1 MKDHSFFYGIEEP
14 DQPHCTDRNDNF
26 FRELAQNA
34 PDLFYCLRLIPGRRI
49 EYINLAA
56 LAFTGYP
63 PEEYYANSDLFFKV
77 VHPNDRSLLESLMLT
92 MESHEELLFLRLMHR
107 DGSVI
112 WTEHWFRPI
121 YDSRG
126 RIQSVEGIA
135 RNICQRKQA
144 EEKLKKFAY
153 EQTLLLDNIETQI
166 WYLTDIENYGA
177 VNKAHAD
184 FLGIKKENLQGQSLY
199 NIVSKQEAEVCIAGN
214 REVFDKRKQIRT
226 EEWVK
231 NGKGKLRLLS
241 IIKTPKLDE
250 NGKVEY
256 LICTAEDIT
265 ERRGLEN
272 DLRKARDDLETQVK
286 ERTSELK
293 SVIQALLTEIDE
305 HKSTAKKLQ
314 KAKGIAET
322 ANKAKSDFLA
332 TMSHEIRTPM
342 NAVIGMTDLLL
353 QEDLTADQRDLVETI
368 RNSGEELL
376 TIINDILD
384 FSWIEKEKVEL
395 EFHPFGIR
403 ACVEDSLDLM
413 AAKAKEKN
421 LSLAYS
427 IDESVPDTII
437 GDFTRVRQILVNLL
451 SNAVKFTYKGKVTV
465 SIRASQMTDDSCEI
479 HFSVEDTGIGI
490 PEESLG
496 KIFQPFSQA
505 DMSTTRRYGG
515 MGLGLAISKKL
526 VEMMG
531 GTIWAESEAGK
542 GSVFHFTVS
551 THAAEVRSDSLER
564 PPKFGLKHQA
574 GHCRPLCILLAEDN
588 TINQKVMLRMLRKLG
603 YRADAVANGL
613 EVLQALQ
620 RQPYDII
627 LMDVQMPMM
636 DGLEAARAVRAM
648 NDIKQPKII
657 AITAYALAGDRETC
671 LEAGMDCY
679 IPKPVQIDD
688 LKAALEAAGP
698 SIPTKDFC

>member
-1 MKDHSFFYGIEEP
+1 
-14 DQPHCTDRNDNF
+14 
-26 FRELAQNA
+26 
-34 PDLFYCLRLIPGRRI
+34 
-49 EYINLAA
+49 
-56 LAFTGYP
+56 
-63 PEEYYANSDLFFKV
+63 
-77 VHPNDRSLLESLMLT
+77 

-199 NIVSKQEAEVCIAGN
+199 DIVSKQEAEVCIAGN

-305 HKSTAKKLQ
+305 HKSTAKELQ

-376 TIINDILD
+376 C
-384 FSWIEKEKVEL
+384 
-395 EFHPFGIR
+395 H
-403 ACVEDSLDLM
+403 
-413 AAKAKEKN
+413 
-421 LSLAYS
+421 
-427 IDESVPDTII
+427 
-437 GDFTRVRQILVNLL
+437 
-451 SNAVKFTYKGKVTV
+451 
-465 SIRASQMTDDSCEI
+465 
-479 HFSVEDTGIGI
+479 
-490 PEESLG
+490 
-496 KIFQPFSQA
+496 
-505 DMSTTRRYGG
+505 
-515 MGLGLAISKKL
+515 
-526 VEMMG
+526 
-531 GTIWAESEAGK
+531 
-542 GSVFHFTVS
+542 
-551 THAAEVRSDSLER
+551 
-564 PPKFGLKHQA
+564 
-574 GHCRPLCILLAEDN
+574 
-588 TINQKVMLRMLRKLG
+588 
-603 YRADAVANGL
+603 
-613 EVLQALQ
+613 
-620 RQPYDII
+620 
-627 LMDVQMPMM
+627 
-636 DGLEAARAVRAM
+636 
-648 NDIKQPKII
+648 
-657 AITAYALAGDRETC
+657 
-671 LEAGMDCY
+671 
-679 IPKPVQIDD
+679 
-688 LKAALEAAGP
+688 
-698 SIPTKDFC
+698 